1 MSKMRISRRAMLRG
15 VLGGGLVSIG
25 LPPLDVFFNTNGT
38 AYADGSALPRRF
50 GLCMWGNGMIPDR
63 WVPSGLGSEFEFS
76 EELAPLASL
85 RDYVSVVTGYEVKT
99 PNTIPH
105 FSGASGILTGRPTL
119 DRGDDRGSFPDAS
132 LDQVIAAE
140 IGNDTRFR
148 SIEFGA
154 QPGAGLSYN
163 GPDNLNPPESSPRAL
178 FERIFGEGFRAPGE
192 DIEPDPRLSLRRSV
206 LDVVME
212 DADRLQRQLG
222 ASDRR
227 RLDQHLQGIR
237 DLELRIARLEEDPPD
252 LAACARPGEPLAEYP
267 HIEGRPQIEEKTL
280 VMGEIIAMALA
291 CDQTRVFSNFL
302 TSPVANDLFD
312 GITEGHHR
320 LTHDEP
326 GEQPLVHEIVTRL
339 IGYVAGFLEKLRD
352 VPEGD
357 GTLLDNCG
365 ILVTSDVSL
374 GRLHA
379 MDEFPLV
386 VCGSACGRLRT
397 GIHHRSVGDNASKV
411 PLTMIRA
418 MGVNQASFGAD
429 DGYTED
435 SVGELEA

>member
-1 MSKMRISRRAMLRG
+1 MLRG
-15 VLGGGLVSIG
+15 VLGGGLITVG
-25 LPPLDVFFNTNGT
+25 LPPLDIFFNTNGT
-38 AYADGSALPRRF
+38 AYADGTALPRRF

-63 WVPSGLGSEFEFS
+63 WVPTGLGTDYEFS
-76 EELAPLASL
+76 EELAPLAGL
-85 RDYVSVVTGYEVKT
+85 RDYISVLSGYEVKT

-119 DRGDDRGSFPDAS
+119 DRGDDRGSFPAAS

-154 QPGAGLSYN
+154 EPGSGLSYN

-178 FERIFGEGFRAPGE
+178 FDRIFGEGFRAPGE
-192 DIEPDPRLSLRRSV
+192 DVEVDPRLALRRSV
-206 LDVVME
+206 LDVVMD
-212 DADRLQRQLG
+212 DARRLQAQLG
-222 ASDRR
+222 TSDQA
-227 RLDQHLQGIR
+227 RLEQHLQGIR
-237 DLELRIARLEEDPPD
+237 DLELRIARLEEDPPN
-252 LAACARPGEPLAEYP
+252 LAACVRQDGPLAEYP
-267 HIEGRPQIEEKTL
+267 NVGGRAQIAEKTL
-280 VMGEIIAMALA
+280 AMGEVIAMALA

-302 TSPVANDLFD
+302 TAPVANELFE
-312 GITEGHHR
+312 GIPEGHHR

-339 IGYVAGFLEKLRD
+339 MGVIAGFLEKLRD
-352 VPEGD
+352 IPEGD
-357 GTLLDNCG
+357 GNLLDNCG
-365 ILVTSDVSL
+365 VLVTSDVSL

-386 VCGSACGRLRT
+386 IAGSACGRLRM
-397 GIHHRSVGDNASKV
+397 GMHHRSVGDNASKV

-418 MGVNQASFGAD
+418 MGINQADFGAD
-429 DGYTED
+429 DGYAED
-435 SVGELEA
+435 SVGELET